1 MYERSTGP
9 VFISLR
15 IYSEAERVLEVSVVV
30 LGQLNCL
37 FIHIRY
43 VVNRKKV
50 DWAFPIK
57 SLKNKN
63 EMNVIMVLIVE
74 WIPTPAIRTEIKQ
87 LQLAAVNDTW

>member
-50 DWAFPIK
+50 D
-57 SLKNKN
+57 
-63 EMNVIMVLIVE
+63 
-74 WIPTPAIRTEIKQ
+74 
-87 LQLAAVNDTW
+87 